1 MIHSRLGAFGL
12 LVLTLGVVAFLAS
25 AAEAEVGAKWLVL
38 SKAGE
43 AIDTAK
49 LPVLLK
55 GEIESTNKE
64 ILLTEIL
71 KIKVEKTCSGVELVG
86 MELIGEGKLKAGG
99 KLKFT
104 GCRLLLNGVESKPCL
119 PHTKGAPAGTLE
131 TNALKGELLLH
142 KLENEK
148 KEVIGTDPL
157 ILLEPS
163 EGTFFMTLETGEE
176 CAIGE
181 KIPILGKLY
190 IKDCENGFEKHQVI
204 HLIEEGPLSEMWVI
218 SKTAEHKVKLDGSA
232 LVSLTGAHAGLAWGA
247 MPG

>member
-1 MIHSRLGAFGL
+1 MIRSRLGVFAV
-12 LVLTLGVVAFLAS
+12 LVLTLGVVASLAGI
-25 AAEAEVGAKWLVL
+25 AEAEVGAKWLVL
-38 SKAGE
+38 NKVGE

-55 GEIESTNKE
+55 AEIESLKKE

-71 KIKVEKTCSGVELVG
+71 KIKVEKTCSAVEMVSMELV
-86 MELIGEGKLKAGG
+86 GEGKLKAGG

-104 GCRLLLNGVESKPCL
+104 GCRMILNGVESKACT

-142 KLENEK
+142 KLE
-148 KEVIGTDPL
+148 VGTDSL
-157 ILLEPS
+157 ILMEPS
-163 EGTFFMTLETGEE
+163 EGTTFMTLETSEE

-190 IKDCENGFEKHQVI
+190 VKDCENAFGKHQVI
-204 HLIEEGPLSEMWVI
+204 HLIEEGPLTEAWVI
-218 SKTAEHKVKLDGSA
+218 SKTEEHKMKLDGSA